1 MLRADEGPST
11 FERGPLVPV
20 ATYLLVIAVLTVL
33 TVVSPGTSP
42 PPLLGMAW
50 GAFLVV
56 LAVGALKI
64 EGISPRSVLP
74 SARTLAPAIA
84 VLVAFWAVYNLV
96 AFALASGGFPG
107 FEAKWSRVA
116 AHPLLYL
123 SALLSSLLF
132 TALPEE
138 LVFRAYLQQ
147 KFTALVGGETRRA
160 VVSGIVTAA
169 VLFALFHLPRWFLA
183 SGHGVGAALAGRLL
197 GLILMALAYG
207 TVYALTRNL
216 VLVVL
221 FHATMNHPPFFVA
234 VSVPSDLHLVVAVVE
249 YVAIVSVVYLTVR
262 VTGPDRA
269 ALVWSRRET
278 TSSTDD

>member
-1 MLRADEGPST
+1 MLRADEDPPT
-11 FERGPLVPV
+11 FESGSLVPV
-20 ATYLLVIAVLTVL
+20 ATYLLVIAALTVL
-33 TVVSPGTSP
+33 TVLSPGTSP

-74 SARTLAPAIA
+74 SVRTLISAIA

-96 AFALASGGFPG
+96 AFALALGGVPG
-107 FEAKWSRVA
+107 FEARWSRA
-116 AHPLLYL
+116 AVHPLLYL
-123 SALLSSLLF
+123 LALLGSLLF

-147 KFTALVGGETRRA
+147 KFTALAGGETRRA
-160 VVSGIVTAA
+160 VVSGIVTVA

-197 GLILMALAYG
+197 GLTLMGLAYG
-207 TVYALTRNL
+207 AVYALTRNL
-216 VLVVL
+216 LLVVL
-221 FHATMNHPPFFVA
+221 FHATMNHPPFVVA
-234 VSVPSDLHLVVAVVE
+234 VSVPSDLHLVVALVE
-249 YVAIVSVVYLTVR
+249 YVAIVSVVYLFVR
-262 VTGPDRA
+262 VTGPDRGV
-269 ALVWSRRET
+269 LVWPRQET
-278 TSSTDD
+278 TSSTSD